1 MIRIANRLKRLPP
14 YPFAKLE
21 ARASAARARGED
33 VIDLSIGDPDLPP
46 PAAVVEAVREG
57 VRRPE
62 FHGYSSSRGEPF
74 FREAVA
80 DWYAARF
87 GVDLD
92 PDREVCCLIGS
103 KEGLANL
110 ARAYVDPGS
119 TVLCPEPGYPVYA
132 AGATVLN
139 DGTPASAALLPP
151 AYRFDPDDLDDPNVR
166 LAYLNYPNNPTG
178 AVASRRDLEAC
189 VAKARDRGTLLAH
202 DLAYSELAFQAEDA
216 PSILQVDGA
225 KECAVE
231 FHSLSKTFSI
241 TGFRLGMAVGNSDA
255 VAALTKVKTQL
266 DSGAPKFL
274 QWAGAEAL
282 RLYQGVN
289 PPKEVRAA
297 ADTYRRR
304 LTRLANGLAEHG
316 LPARVPR
323 ATFYLWHRVS
333 GDGLTFAE
341 GLAEKN
347 VLVTPGDAFGRTGGE
362 YVRWAATQPEERIGV
377 ALERMGD
384 GLGGAVR

>member
-1 MIRIANRLKRLPP
+1 MIRVSNRLKMLPP

-33 VIDLSIGDPDLPP
+33 VVDLSIGDPDLPP
-46 PAAVVEAVREG
+46 PGAVVEAVREG
-57 VRRPE
+57 VRRQDLQ
-62 FHGYSSSRGEPF
+62 GYSASRGEPF

-80 DWYAARF
+80 DWYAGRF

-92 PDREVCCLIGS
+92 PEREVSCLIGS

-119 TVLCPEPGYPVYA
+119 SVLCPDPGYPVYA

-139 DGTPASAALLPP
+139 GGTPVPSSLLPP
-151 AYRFDPDDLDDPNVR
+151 TFLPDPDALDGPTVR

-178 AVASRRDLEAC
+178 AVVSRSHLAEC
-189 VAKARDRGTLLAH
+189 VAKAREHGILLAH
-202 DLAYSELAFQAEDA
+202 DLAYSELAFDPSDA
-216 PSILQVDGA
+216 PSILQIDGA
-225 KECAVE
+225 KECAIE
-231 FHSLSKTFSI
+231 FHSLSKTFSM
-241 TGFRLGMAVGNSDA
+241 TGFRLGMAVGNADA
-255 VAALTKVKTQL
+255 VAALVKVKSQL

-282 RLYQGVN
+282 RLYQGAN
-289 PPKEVRAA
+289 PPREVRDAA
-297 ADTYRRR
+297 ETYRRR
-304 LTRLANGLAEHG
+304 LTRLTNGLAEYG
-316 LPARVPR
+316 LPARMPR

-341 GLAEKN
+341 RLGEKN
-347 VLVTPGDAFGRTGGE
+347 VMVTPGDAFGSTGRE
-362 YVRWAATQPEERIGV
+362 YVRWAVTQPEERIQI
-377 ALERMGD
+377 ALERIGD
-384 GLGGAVR
+384 GWEGMPR